1 MADAIQ
7 RATQGFAAVA
17 VAATLVTVGATV
29 YERRAPDPAADAVGS
44 GTQSLPRPFD
54 PAAPPAPGPTPSPSP
69 SPAADSSRT
78 VTATG
83 VTLPAT
89 VYRAYVEAE
98 SRVGRSQPACGLRW
112 PMLAGIGQVESGQAR
127 DGALTASGDTV
138 RPILGPALDGDGFG
152 AVADTDEGRFDGDTR
167 WDRAVGPMQFIP
179 GTWAVWGTDG
189 NDDGTASPHNMY
201 DAALSAGRYLCAA
214 HPDLSDRKQLRSAIL
229 TYNRSGSYA
238 DTVLAWIDYFSGTPA
253 PETGP
258 GPGVT
263 SSTGPSPSGSGSEPP
278 PSPSPSPS
286 GSDDVPAASG
296 SSSDPAAD
304 PSRSSGTSSP
314 PPGGPT
320 GAGDE
325 NDEDG

>member
-7 RATQGFAAVA
+7 RATQGFGALA

-29 YERRAPDPAADAVGS
+29 YERRAPDPSVDATGS

-54 PAAPPAPGPTPSPSP
+54 TAAPPAPGPSPSPSP
-69 SPAADSSRT
+69 STSADSSRT

-89 VYRAYVEAE
+89 VYKAYVEAE
-98 SRVGRSQPACGLRW
+98 SRVDRSQQSCGLRW
-112 PMLAGIGQVESGQAR
+112 PMLAGIGQVESGQAHG
-127 DGALTASGDTV
+127 GALTTDGDTV
-138 RPILGPALDGDGFG
+138 EPIVGPALDGKGVG
-152 AVADTDEGRFDGDTR
+152 AVADTDDGRLDGDTR

-214 HPDLSDRKQLRSAIL
+214 NPDLSDRRQLRTAIL

-253 PETGP
+253 PEAVP
-258 GPGVT
+258 GPSVT
-263 SSTGPSPSGSGSEPP
+263 PSTGPSPSDSGSEPP
-278 PSPSPSPS
+278 PSPSPS
-286 GSDDVPAASG
+286 GSDDVPPAASR
-296 SSSDPAAD
+296 SSGVPPTDP
-304 PSRSSGTSSP
+304 PESSGTSSP
-314 PPGGPT
+314 PPSGP
-320 GAGDE
+320 AGTEDE
-325 NDEDG
+325 ED